1 MMSQL
6 NWETL
11 QTKGQ
16 ELAAQ
21 SKELID
27 LARATGKSYVDTA
40 RSTLE
45 TEAKGLLGRV
55 REAEVKGQAVLQ
67 DRFARQLAQLRSL
80 EGELRGRAEKIAAD
94 VRPQVVERVPALA
107 PVLDRVEELVKTVDG
122 RLQGWLAGAAAH
134 AATPIEGYDDLSAK
148 AVVAE
153 LADLDAATLQAVRAY
168 EVANKNRV
176 TVIREIDAKLA

>member
-1 MMSQL
+1 MSQL

-11 QTKGQ
+11 QSKGQ
-16 ELAAQ
+16 ELATQ
-21 SKELID
+21 SKELLE

-45 TEAKGLLGRV
+45 VEAKGLIERV
-55 REAEVKGQAVLQ
+55 REAEAKGQEVLQ
-67 DRFARQLAQLRSL
+67 ERFARQLAQLRSL
-80 EGELRGRAEKIAAD
+80 ESELRGRAEKIAAD
-94 VRPQVVERVPALA
+94 VRPQVVDRVPALA

-134 AATPIEGYDDLSAK
+134 AAAPIAGYDDLSAK
-148 AVVAE
+148 AVVAQ

-168 EVANKNRV
+168 EAANKNRV